1 MPASCSART
10 IALNSSTCSPYCPDE
25 LYALCGAKNP
35 IVL

>member
-10 IALNSSTCSPYCPDE
+10 IALNSCTWPPGVLLDE
-25 LYALCGAKNP
+25 YLASGAKNP

>member
-10 IALNSSTCSPYCPDE
+10 IDLNSGTCPPGLVAEAYLES
-25 LYALCGAKNP
+25 GARNP